1 VLTSQDIAKAQFMT
15 VRLKE
20 GYDMGEVDD
29 FLDRLVATMEKYEQG
44 VAERSGAI
52 SATDVREQGFTT
64 VRIREGYDMADVDEL
79 LDQAAETLQTL
90 ESRPARPQAQPHQP
104 PAGLP
109 PQQPPPASPVP
120 PVHQPPAGSPVHQ
133 PPAGSP
139 VHQPPPGSPAGSAGG
154 LSTFELVQQLL
165 SLYAGAGPSVWAVG
179 PDGRRYGIEGVKA
192 TTTGLTITLSD

>member
-109 PQQPPPASPVP
+109 PQQPPPG
-120 PVHQPPAGSPVHQ
+120 Q
-133 PPAGSP
+133 P
-139 VHQPPPGSPAGSAGG
+139 VHQPPPGQPVHQPPPGQPAGSAGG